1 MRPRTFVGMGS
12 RMLAPGVALSAL
24 LADAA
29 GLHGTAL
36 WLVLLALPAA
46 AASSFVGV
54 SDALAG
60 EGTLRGVTASLA
72 LVLLVLGSAVREGAP
87 RGGAVPALAISAVVA
102 ALVCYAIPGVAW
114 LLEPLRPAR
123 IARTTS

>member
-1 MRPRTFVGMGS
+1 MRPRTFLGMGS